1 MRIVLVLALAT
12 TACADSIAP
21 DRPDAGALD
30 SDATGPTGPYR
41 TSPNADGSFTTIL
54 DATSMTAWVHVDLDS
69 DALVDAAAPWDLR
82 FQRFQISTN
91 GGTSGDGGVEV
102 ARLDGVVFADVTSA
116 PTSGVAP
123 TSPRATRASTSSI
136 TLSTATTRSRPARGM
151 TSSRG
156 FSTRLGRISLAISVG
171 RKPNTPVT
179 TTPTTKP
186 LNVGP
191 GAMR

>member
-1 MRIVLVLALAT
+1 MRIFLVLALAT

-116 PTSGVAP
+116 PTSGWIADDAEDYAFEQGDGWYAYDG
-123 TSPRATRASTSSI
+123 TTHLLTPRPIVWVVRSTSGSAFK
-136 TLSTATTRSRPARGM
+136 LELLRYYDDAGTAGWFTFQWA
-151 TSSRG
+151 
-156 FSTRLGRISLAISVG
+156 
-171 RKPNTPVT
+171 
-179 TTPTTKP
+179 P
-186 LNVGP
+186 L
-191 GAMR
+191 